1 MKRFFLLTSLLLTS
15 ATLVLAQGG
24 IQKTRQA
31 TQQACSEDLAVVAA
45 SFSHYGEK
53 NAAGISGKS
62 CADAPVSLTQL
73 VVLPDG
79 FVIPYI
85 KNLDPR
91 RSVVGAAFFITTFDT
106 DQATELESKFE
117 GNLLHLPP
125 GSEMRADS
133 IKPFGPI
140 KTAKQ
145 TTYLVQF
152 SSIRFDDGS
161 EWHFEVDCKLSNDLK
176 LITCKAAKQ

>member
-1 MKRFFLLTSLLLTS
+1 MT
-15 ATLVLAQGG
+15 
-24 IQKTRQA
+24 
-31 TQQACSEDLAVVAA
+31 
-45 SFSHYGEK
+45 
-53 NAAGISGKS
+53 GKS

-85 KNLDPR
+85 KNLDPG
-91 RSVVGAAFFITTFDT
+91 RSVVGAAFVITAFDT
-106 DQATELESKFE
+106 DQASELESTYVS
-117 GNLLHLPP
+117 NLLHLPP

-176 LITCKAAKQ
+176 WIKCTAAKP